1 MATVRFSGELKD
13 RIIKAAK
20 EKMQPAVD
28 RAREAKPSNDW
39 GIRIYHNM
47 FGDALNTLKDVP
59 DMWLR
64 KESSFTVVQV
74 GGITLASDYLTFTL
88 TQPMPWP
95 RGSFVSDVAE
105 PTNSYDTTRI
115 TLKDHLVWGEFH
127 AEVTAYCTRIGQA
140 TKRRDEFVSAVKKVT
155 EAYTTL
161 APALK
166 AWPPLWDLIPE
177 DVKQKHREI
186 KAREKTEVSLDVDLN
201 TLTAMATA
209 AKFGV

>member
-1 MATVRFSGELKD
+1 MATVRFSKELQD
-13 RIIKAAK
+13 RIIKAAR
-20 EKMQPAVD
+20 EKMQPAID
-28 RAREAKPSNDW
+28 RAKEAKPSNDW

-64 KESSFTVVQV
+64 KESSFTVTQV

-88 TQPMPWP
+88 AQPMPWP
-95 RGSFVSDVAE
+95 RGSFSFDTAE

-115 TLKDHLVWGEFH
+115 TLKDHLIWGEFY
-127 AEVTAYCTRIGQA
+127 AEVKAYCDRISQA
-140 TKRRDEFVSAVKKVT
+140 TKRRDEFVSAVKKVI

-177 DVKQKHREI
+177 DVKEKHREV

>member
-20 EKMQPAVD
+20 AKMQPAVD

-64 KESSFTVVQV
+64 KEGSFTVTQV
-74 GGITLASDYLTFTL
+74 GGVSLASDYLTFTL
-88 TQPMPWP
+88 AQPMPWP
-95 RGSFVSDVAE
+95 RGSFEFDTAE

-115 TLKDHLVWGEFH
+115 ILKYHPVWSEFQD
-127 AEVTAYCTRIGQA
+127 EVTAYCARIGQA
-140 TKRRDEFVSAVKKVT
+140 MKRRDEFVSAVQQVID
-155 EAYTTL
+155 AYSTL

-166 AWPPLWDLIPE
+166 TWPPLWDLIPE
-177 DVKQKHREI
+177 DVKEKHREI
-186 KAREKTEVSLDVDLN
+186 KTREKTEVSLDVDLN

-209 AKFGV
+209 AKFGA

>member
-64 KESSFTVVQV
+64 KEGSFTVTQV

-95 RGSFVSDVAE
+95 RGSFEFDTAE

-115 TLKDHLVWGEFH
+115 ILKDHLVWGEFH
-127 AEVTAYCTRIGQA
+127 AEVTAYCARIGQA
-140 TKRRDEFVSAVKKVT
+140 AKRRDEFVSAVQQVI
-155 EAYTTL
+155 EAYSTL

-166 AWPPLWDLIPE
+166 TWPPLWDLIPE
-177 DVKQKHREI
+177 DVKQKHREV

-209 AKFGV
+209 AKFGA